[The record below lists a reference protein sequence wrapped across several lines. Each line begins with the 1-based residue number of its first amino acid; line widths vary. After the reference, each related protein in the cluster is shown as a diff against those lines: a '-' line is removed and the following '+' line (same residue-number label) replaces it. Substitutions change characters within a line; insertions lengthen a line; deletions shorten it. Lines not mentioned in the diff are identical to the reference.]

1 MARLA
6 RCQIVDPREVADYHC
21 INRCVRRCY
30 LCGDDTH
37 MGRNY
42 DHRKKWLEARLMFL
56 AAHFGIDIV
65 GFSVMSNHFH
75 LVLRSRPDVVDT
87 WSDDEVARRWMM
99 LCPQRK
105 SPDGEPCEPL
115 RAELD
120 AIVNNPNLLTSIRL
134 RLSDIS
140 WLMRMIAEPIA
151 RRANK
156 EDEVTGRFWE
166 GRYKCVRLCDEA
178 ALLAAL
184 AYVDLNPIRAG
195 IAESPEASDFTS
207 AQRRIES
214 RMTGKSQDNW
224 LPPVA
229 LGNTDIGPQSH
240 SDGHRASDKGCLPLA
255 LDEYLQLLDWTG
267 RQLVRGKRG
276 RIPDHLPPLLE
287 RLGISP
293 SNWLPL
299 VEGFGGH
306 FHRVAGQPHS
316 AGWQRFTSQSP
327 HRFRAG
333 RSELLS

>member
-6 RCQIVDPREVADYHC
+6 RCQIVDPREVAAYHC
-21 INRCVRRCY
+21 VNRCVRRCY
-30 LCGDDTH
+30 LCGHDAHT
-37 MGRNY
+37 GRNY
-42 DHRKKWLEARLMFL
+42 DHRKAWLEGRLEFL
-56 AAHFGIDIV
+56 AAHFGIDVI
-65 GFSVMSNHFH
+65 GFAIMSNHFH
-75 LVLRSRPDVVDT
+75 LVLRSRPDVVEA
-87 WSDDEVARRWMM
+87 WSDAEVARRWMM

-105 SPDGEPCEPL
+105 SAEGEPLEPS

-120 AIVNNPNLLTSIRL
+120 AIVNDPDLLASIRL

-140 WLMRMIAEPIA
+140 WLMRMVAEPIA

-156 EDEVTGRFWE
+156 EDEVSGRFWE

-195 IAESPEASDFTS
+195 VADTPEASDFTS

-214 RMTGKSQDNW
+214 RTTGKRQDKW
-224 LPPVA
+224 LAPVN
-229 LGNTDIGPQSH
+229 LGNTDIGPLPNRPGQ
-240 SDGHRASDKGCLPLA
+240 RASDKGCLPLT

-267 RQLVRGKRG
+267 RQFVRGKRG
-276 RIPDHLPPLLE
+276 SVPTHLPPILE
-287 RLGISP
+287 RIGVSP
-293 SNWLPL
+293 TNWLPL
-299 VEGFGGH
+299 VEGFGRH

-316 AGWQRFTSQSP
+316 TGWQRFTSQSP